1 MTNETMPF
9 EMLFSIRE
17 ILSTL
22 SNAMNKPEWN
32 KELFLESLSDEMD
45 AIDCELMG
53 RGFHLEPGDRL

>member
-9 EMLFSIRE
+9 EMLFSMRE

-22 SNAMNKPEWN
+22 SNAMNKPEWD
-32 KELFLESLSDEMD
+32 KELFLESLSDEME

-53 RGFHLEPGDRL
+53 RGFHFKPGDRL